1 MKTLPDP
8 ITQEWIDFILSMPIP
23 RYSDKST
30 LLLAMLMLVK
40 TGTAK

>member
-1 MKTLPDP
+1 MKILPEP
-8 ITQEWIDFILSMPIP
+8 ITPEWIEFILSMPIP

-40 TGTAK
+40 KG